1 MKLYE
6 TNTKITIDEYK
17 KYNKTLFKKVNFI
30 RGLLALIVSILLVVF
45 IILPKANLSTIETI
59 SLFLA
64 YFIGFVIA
72 VLFLKLFQNISVKST
87 YKKLNK
93 NNPDVLD
100 MKLIFYKDYMIQKTK
115 KNEYKVYYKDLYEV
129 LETKDNFY
137 LMLSQNQG
145 VIIIKSNC
153 NKKLIEFIEEL
164 KK

>member
-72 VLFLKLFQNISVKST
+72 VLFLKLFQKLVALIIS
-87 YKKLNK
+87 LG
-93 NNPDVLD
+93 
-100 MKLIFYKDYMIQKTK
+100 F
-115 KNEYKVYYKDLYEV
+115 LY
-129 LETKDNFY
+129 L
-137 LMLSQNQG
+137 
-145 VIIIKSNC
+145 
-153 NKKLIEFIEEL
+153 
-164 KK
+164 